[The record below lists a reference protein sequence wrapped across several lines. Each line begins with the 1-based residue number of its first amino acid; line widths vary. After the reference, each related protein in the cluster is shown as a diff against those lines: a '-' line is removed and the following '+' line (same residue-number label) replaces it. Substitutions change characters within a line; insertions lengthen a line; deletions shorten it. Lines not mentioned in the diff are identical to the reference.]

1 MAQRI
6 IVYSTR
12 TCPHCL
18 RLKAFLKDN
27 GIVFEDI
34 DVASDPA
41 KADEMV
47 EKSAQMGVPVVDI
60 DGDIIIGFD
69 KAAISRKLGI

>member
-1 MAQRI
+1 MAKRI
-6 IVYSTR
+6 MVYGTN

-27 GIVFEDI
+27 GIAFDDI

-41 KADEMV
+41 KADEMI
-47 EKSAQMGVPVVDI
+47 EKSSQMGVPVVDI

-69 KAAISRKLGI
+69 KTAISSKLGI